1 MVKYFSEEFF
11 RQLEQALNSDEEFT
25 EGLREVETSM
35 LLVSEDTGGSF
46 LLSLA
51 DGKVSVEEASPDHVA
66 EFKIIG
72 PYEEWVKSA
81 KGEASLTRQVMS
93 GKIKIRGSMSKM
105 MFYWPKLQRI
115 EDALKEIEKDF

>member
-1 MVKYFSEEFF
+1 MVEYFSEEFF
-11 RQLEQALNSDEEFT
+11 RRMEETLNSNEEFT
-25 EGLREVETSM
+25 ESVKDMETSL

>member
-1 MVKYFSEEFF
+1 M
-11 RQLEQALNSDEEFT
+11 EQTLNSDEEFT
-25 EGLREVETSM
+25 ESLREVETSM

-46 LLSLA
+46 LLNVA
-51 DGKVSVEEASPDHVA
+51 DGKVSVEEASPDQVA

-115 EDALKEIEKDF
+115 EDALKEIEKEF